1 MGIKIL
7 KSLLSPY
14 VRVSGVALLLFAL
27 GYFFFNKYAGLAAL
41 LTTLLIYLYFFWLSG
56 KKEAFWKRYT
66 KSMTDGMDDMISRL
80 ADHNPLPTCVLNSDG
95 TILWHNRAFTNLYED
110 AAMLISTF
118 EELTGTTYEEVV
130 SAADAGR
137 RLLIEQNGRIYRF
150 MINEPDVSS
159 SGNIMLSFVD
169 VSGFENLKTMYNEER
184 ICYAYIDVDNY
195 DELVTGAPDERRTEL
210 LSQIE
215 KLIYQWA
222 NRLMATALR
231 YKSGRYFMVFE
242 RKQIEQLIASKFSVL
257 DEIRAIETGKDF
269 PASLSIGIGSGAQ
282 NLQEADEYARSA
294 LDLAL
299 GRGGDQAV
307 IKNRKKIDYYGGKLQ
322 TVEKRNKGK
331 SRIMAHAL
339 RQMIEQA
346 DRVVVMGH
354 RSPDMDSLGSA
365 LGINRIAL
373 AQGKESAIVM
383 GSVGKAVEA
392 LYRKA
397 EASGQHHFISREE
410 AKRVVGKDTL
420 LVVVDTHRAK
430 ITECP
435 DLLDQTDKIVL
446 IDHHRKS
453 ADSIDNATLV
463 YMETYAS
470 STSEL
475 VTEILQYIG
484 DGKKIIEKLEA
495 EALLAGITVDTR
507 NFSIKTGVRT
517 FEAAT
522 WLKRHG
528 ADTASVRQYF
538 QTDMDD
544 FRIRAEI
551 IARAEILPSGFALS
565 ISPVSHPDIQVLIA
579 QAADELLNIS
589 GVRASFVAGMND
601 KELTFVSARSLGE
614 INVQTIMERI
624 GGGGHLT
631 TAGAQSEKS
640 PEEIMME
647 LKEQI
652 LFLIED

>member
-1 MGIKIL
+1 
-7 KSLLSPY
+7 
-14 VRVSGVALLLFAL
+14 
-27 GYFFFNKYAGLAAL
+27 
-41 LTTLLIYLYFFWLSG
+41 
-56 KKEAFWKRYT
+56 
-66 KSMTDGMDDMISRL
+66 
-80 ADHNPLPTCVLNSDG
+80 
-95 TILWHNRAFTNLYED
+95 
-110 AAMLISTF
+110 
-118 EELTGTTYEEVV
+118 
-130 SAADAGR
+130 
-137 RLLIEQNGRIYRF
+137 
-150 MINEPDVSS
+150 
-159 SGNIMLSFVD
+159 
-169 VSGFENLKTMYNEER
+169 
-184 ICYAYIDVDNY
+184 
-195 DELVTGAPDERRTEL
+195 
-210 LSQIE
+210 
-215 KLIYQWA
+215 
-222 NRLMATALR
+222 
-231 YKSGRYFMVFE
+231 
-242 RKQIEQLIASKFSVL
+242 
-257 DEIRAIETGKDF
+257 
-269 PASLSIGIGSGAQ
+269 
-282 NLQEADEYARSA
+282 
-294 LDLAL
+294 
-299 GRGGDQAV
+299 
-307 IKNRKKIDYYGGKLQ
+307 
-322 TVEKRNKGK
+322 
-331 SRIMAHAL
+331 
-339 RQMIEQA
+339 MIEQA

-640 PEEIMME
+640 PKEIMME